1 MKTEDI
7 FIISGIISDIKRD
20 LNHYHL
26 RSNRFT
32 WRLRDVQRYRH
43 RVVDHHAHPRPIIS
57 NGSPY
62 YRQNDGREE
71 RERESLWGGICIER
85 KSRAVSRSTRL
96 HVPNRRRNRCWE
108 KDESLLLSGILT
120 DDLSETEGWSTR
132 VINDRCPRFIR
143 FKIYLRT
150 SCFHRL
156 KISIRKA
163 KSITVSTRKYSI
175 RAATGHLRNCGF
187 VSQPWLMFLAGA
199 LEYCRLPR
207 AESWSRGWSNYF
219 PNSGNVPRLG
229 SLWETR
235 PTITTRPRSYNESYP
250 LPAIHRRW

>member
-1 MKTEDI
+1 MTFTRCTE
-7 FIISGIISDIKRD
+7 ISSSRRGS
-20 LNHYHL
+20 
-26 RSNRFT
+26 
-32 WRLRDVQRYRH
+32 
-43 RVVDHHAHPRPIIS
+43 PRPSPS
-57 NGSPY
+57 NYLERFPVLSAK
-62 YRQNDGREE
+62 RRKGRE
-71 RERESLWGGICIER
+71 RERERVYGEAFASSVNLEPC
-85 KSRAVSRSTRL
+85 RAPRGSTFQTVEEIWLLGKGRVSIIIR
-96 HVPNRRRNRCWE
+96 
-108 KDESLLLSGILT
+108 DLT
-120 DDLSETEGWSTR
+120 DDLSETEAWSTR